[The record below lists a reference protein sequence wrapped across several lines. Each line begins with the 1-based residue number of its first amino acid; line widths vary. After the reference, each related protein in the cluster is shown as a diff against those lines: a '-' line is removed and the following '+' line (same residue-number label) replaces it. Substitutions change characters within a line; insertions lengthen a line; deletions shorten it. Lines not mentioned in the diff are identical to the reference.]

1 MRLHE
6 ETNIK
11 HCHYYNNDKFC
22 PYEELGCKFLNTVA
36 EICEFGSKC
45 TRRLCPYRHD
55 RSRSTQND
63 IDNRTVDDESEMDDN
78 SAPDLD
84 KFVTSTR
91 RKENF
96 QCEECRNVYGLLCQ
110 TSKQSTFLR

>member
-1 MRLHE
+1 M
-6 ETNIK
+6 TSSAQ
-11 HCHYYNNDKFC
+11 
-22 PYEELGCKFLNTVA
+22 YEELGCKLLHTVA

-45 TRRLCPYRHD
+45 TRRLCPCRHD

-84 KFVTSTR
+84 KFVTSTP
-91 RKENF
+91 RKGNF
-96 QCEECRNVYGLLCQ
+96 QCEECRNTSVYGLFCQ